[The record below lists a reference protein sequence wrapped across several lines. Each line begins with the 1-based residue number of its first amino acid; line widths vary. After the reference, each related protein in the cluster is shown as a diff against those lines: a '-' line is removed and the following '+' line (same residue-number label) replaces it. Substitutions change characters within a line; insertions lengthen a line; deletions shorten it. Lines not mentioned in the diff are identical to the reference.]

1 MTHEKAYKSLYRR
14 VRNAHIR
21 HCGLSFYFYLMR
33 AIFIALVLSCI
44 SVCVMKL
51 LPYSLDKYLYIVPA
65 SLIGVA
71 FPCAMLF
78 TWLRRSDLKTTAML
92 ADKHLHLKE
101 KISSA
106 LELSKNDDI
115 SAGASEWNDAI
126 LNDALYAADRL
137 KLTKAFPLTHPGEF
151 RWIWIPVMVL
161 ILTIFVIP
169 QWNYLTNG
177 GKQAMAQDLEHKEVQ
192 KHLQKLMQRRLVLD
206 KKVKD
211 KKTKIASEL
220 SKEIKNLSVEFSKG
234 KIEKRDALAKLSS
247 LEKEWEKRKKQI
259 EGMKP
264 NMSEPLNS
272 GLKPKMTNEL
282 AEAMKEN
289 DFEKAAK
296 ALNKLQKQIK
306 LGNIDPKGLKQLSSE
321 LSKMASMM
329 NMDLP
334 MVKALDNAGQMLM
347 SSDLN
352 GALQPL
358 QIAEMSMKDM
368 KDLMEQMKIL
378 EASLKDLKD
387 CKFAM
392 AGKFGK
398 CEKCGKCF
406 GKGEGCCNGNCF
418 GNGTCLG
425 NGTKPWKPGFSRK
438 QGNGMGGPGIGRGG
452 KAPFKETSTQMSPDK
467 LKSMFGNAPIQAMLP
482 VDGPA
487 IKGQSNITVNDS
499 AIFEY
504 SQESEEA
511 LTKERV
517 PLPIRNQVRSYFETS
532 SGSKSDSA
540 SSE

>member
-1 MTHEKAYKSLYRR
+1 MTQEKAYKNLYIR

-33 AIFIALVLSCI
+33 ALFIALVLSCI
-44 SVCVMKL
+44 SVGVIKF
-51 LPYSLDKYLYIVPA
+51 LPYSLDKYLYIIPA
-65 SLIGVA
+65 SLIGLA
-71 FPCAMLF
+71 LPCAMLIA
-78 TWLRRSDLKTTAML
+78 WLRRSDLKTTAML

-106 LELSKNDDI
+106 LELSKNDES

-137 KLTKAFPLTHPGEF
+137 KLTKAFPLTNPGEF
-151 RWIWIPVMVL
+151 RWIWIPVLVL

-169 QWNYLTNG
+169 QWNYLTYG
-177 GKQAMAQDLEHKEVQ
+177 GKQAIAQDLEHKAVK
-192 KHLQKLMQRRLVLD
+192 KHLQKLMQRRLILD

-211 KKTKIASEL
+211 KETKIASEL
-220 SKEIKNLSVEFSKG
+220 SKEIKNLSADLSKG

-247 LEKEWEKRKKQI
+247 LEKEWEKRKEQL

-272 GLKPKMTNEL
+272 GLKPKMTNDL

-321 LSKMASMM
+321 LSKMASLM

-334 MVKALDNAGQMLM
+334 MVKALDNAGQMLL
-347 SSDLN
+347 SSDLD
-352 GALQPL
+352 GALKPL
-358 QIAEMSMKDM
+358 QIAEMSMQDM
-368 KDLMEQMKIL
+368 KDLMEQMKLL
-378 EASLKDLKD
+378 EDSLKDLKD
-387 CKFAM
+387 CKFAL
-392 AGKFGK
+392 AGKFGEK

-406 GKGEGCCNGNCF
+406 GEGEGCCNGNCS
-418 GNGTCLG
+418 GNGKG
-425 NGTKPWKPGFSRK
+425 FGKGGTNPWKPGFSRN

-452 KAPFKETSTQMSPDK
+452 KAPFAETTTQMSPDK
-467 LKSMFGNAPIQAMLP
+467 LKSMFGNAPIQAILP
-482 VDGPA
+482 VDGA
-487 IKGQSNITVNDS
+487 AVKGQSTIMVNDS

-504 SQESEEA
+504 NQESEEA

-517 PLPIRNQVRSYFETS
+517 PLPIRNQVRSYFET
-532 SGSKSDSA
+532 GADSKS
-540 SSE
+540 SEE